1 MVNSGYISKNK
12 DSYTYV
18 IFLAIA
24 AVNGVTEKRINS
36 DKNVMP
42 VRNRQS
48 LNAVKRNLI
57 IKET

>member
-12 DSYTYV
+12 ASYTYMALSGIV
-18 IFLAIA
+18 SAN
-24 AVNGVTEKRINS
+24 VVTRKRANS

-42 VRNRQS
+42 VRRRQR

-57 IKET
+57 IKEV